1 VRLLERDRE
10 RCSDIGV
17 VREGRRGRGGR
28 EARKLARKGDSKRGT
43 KSSRR
48 VLVVVKGQTRES
60 LRKRRKPGLIRF
72 DDINVVWQ
80 SSSSSFDNPMLLSSR
95 SSSYRLRARRARS
108 FVAENSAPRKSD
120 TSKGRVVCVS
130 RGRRICEEA
139 RTRVHARTHASHP
152 SLRESLALAPSRRRA
167 RVYVRIYKYN
177 RTHLDIYL

>member
-1 VRLLERDRE
+1 MRLLERDRE

-43 KSSRR
+43 KSSSRR

-120 TSKGRVVCVS
+120 TSKGRVVCFS
-130 RGRRICEEA
+130 W
-139 RTRVHARTHASHP
+139 TP
-152 SLRESLALAPSRRRA
+152 
-167 RVYVRIYKYN
+167 YM
-177 RTHLDIYL
+177 